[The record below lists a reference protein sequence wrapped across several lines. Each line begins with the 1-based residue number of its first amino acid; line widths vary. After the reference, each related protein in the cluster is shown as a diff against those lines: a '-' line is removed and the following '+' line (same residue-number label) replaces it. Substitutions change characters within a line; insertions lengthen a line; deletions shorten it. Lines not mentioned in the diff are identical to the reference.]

1 MKKRI
6 LAIVLTVAMLVS
18 FMPFSALTAMAAD
31 YSTGKNDGA
40 SYAMK
45 VPATGDSIGDEWGR
59 ASAGL
64 GRDVEGNLGT
74 VGGTVDLAHIDGE
87 NFIAYQVKSGM
98 DGSMKLNAAFNT
110 YGKVGVPE
118 EIDLSNTTAIAI
130 RVKVDTMG
138 EAFQKATFDLTIDNK
153 GISSIA
159 MDDAAI
165 FLDKK
170 TGTQMKWYVGSRRGG
185 NDAVGYDVQGN
196 LDGWMIF
203 KLDKFSNAA
212 GDPAPITAAWLREN
226 WEGIDLKF
234 YATGVNDFATLSNW
248 DNRTFYLGDILFVDD
263 IAAFQAANTTKTYKP
278 EGINSAYYAWK
289 VPSHTGML
297 GFGAAYGSS
306 IHGNAAKKADESGY
320 TGSNAV
326 AHIDYFSETNF
337 VEMDADASKANAE
350 GSVVVNSSW
359 MTGDFVYEGYET
371 YGVTGSG
378 TNVGVPAEIPTDN
391 LKYLAVRM
399 ATTEGNSGSTSTFNI
414 FINGGNRVG
423 GNNSLKEFIEVEPE
437 GTEDNGFSVKFF
449 DKATSATYEI
459 MDPNSPVKFQYN
471 DSFIVDGAVD
481 GWLLIPLGAFGTSTS
496 QPLWPASKVAEVWRT
511 VNIWLYDTGRVSSFP
526 TAWADRNFYLGDM
539 LFVEDTNAF
548 IKSIA
553 NAKIEAN
560 TIDFTSIT
568 LNTEEGAVYS
578 IDKGETWNS
587 TGVFEGL
594 TDNTA
599 YEIWAKFEGATKIS
613 KAVITTK
620 DKTPYSTKLGDSAVK
635 FATVPHIEGV
645 KTKSDYGEL
654 GLLGQE
660 NTASGLEVVKFGDEY
675 MYKLATVKNSTY
687 DGSTR
692 AGLNMRADNTVAT
705 YRATGTQ
712 ETAFG
717 PSSLVDVSKVN
728 YFAMRIKIE
737 GGSDEADTQWASI
750 RPHFNGALNRPYNIM
765 TEGLTTYFYDLTN
778 NTVKSWT
785 KGDSYSWMAPSQDD
799 IRLKGEVDGWLL
811 LPVESFKPFTGTAT
825 DTSTIREQIRDNAKT
840 MMVEYK
846 TAAGNSSW
854 LGKTLYIGDMLGV
867 EDITQFAAVRMSEGK
882 CGESATFKF
891 EKATG
896 KLYINGTGAMAD
908 LTAGAPWD
916 AYKNLITSLEIADG
930 ITTISAGAFTSL
942 TNLESVVIPASVT
955 NIGNGSAAFAT
966 SVKIIGTLESA
977 AEIYAGIYGNE
988 FADICS
994 VLGHQY
1000 KETVVPPNC
1009 LDGGWTEHVC
1019 EICND
1024 SYTDNDTD
1032 ADPTKHNW
1040 QKLDEVEATCE
1051 EDGTIYF
1058 ECEICFDSR
1067 EDISPMLGHEY
1078 EAVEVIAPTATEQ
1091 GYTVY
1096 NCVRYDDCGES
1107 KHDNF
1112 TMPTGEA
1119 PEASFDAVDKD
1130 TAGAVNLGMGIFH
1143 FSSKFAT
1150 HIGVSEAEI
1159 LGELR
1164 EVLEEGYVNL
1174 LYVAPDEKY
1183 LAGAAALAAEFDCDI
1198 WLSAQRYNSKRQTI
1212 GMYLEPVET
1221 AIATITAAG
1230 AKDNLVGF
1238 YWDEPFLNGMTG
1250 ADFLTMTKTLYEK
1263 YGLRNNPVLGK
1274 TPIFDGTITTETL
1287 AYVTDIGWDT
1297 YSFDLTEAAKS
1308 DANQNAHLAELSE
1321 EHGVTFTTAEEYLR
1335 WYHNEV
1341 MSLVG
1346 RDVNVWF
1353 WPAAYT
1359 TYLWTGENADEA
1371 VVIENLKFFEKL
1383 LYEQKNPGGLILY
1396 NYYNSTE
1403 VETEK
1408 GLVNHL
1414 VVLDEDGKQVL
1425 FPRANKWVDYS
1436 NILKAM
1442 TARFNATY
1450 VVPAN
1455 TVPFGTLNVTGKTA
1469 TSITYEVIAGYEYA
1483 INGGEFETDGTF
1495 DGLTAGTAYTIT
1507 VKDANGNSKDFTVA
1521 TKAENAYV
1529 SEYNDGSYYAY
1540 KVPTGFN
1547 ELISDTGLITLH
1559 ARMDNPAP
1567 IVDVDGDR
1575 MIKITRKEEKV
1586 AHFTVKPYPS
1596 TYPEYSSASAGM
1608 PAEIKEHKDEIQG
1621 IAIRAKIE
1629 GGTADQQSM
1638 TDLYINGS
1646 RTSNGQPIYFL
1657 HKDTGELET
1666 LVYSSGIK
1674 VPGERDGW
1682 FILPFNAWPAVR
1694 LADWQNNYNGINF
1707 WMHESYD
1714 SSRVGSTAVSDWTD
1728 KAFYI
1733 GDAYFYT
1740 DMDAFVAA
1748 RVQQSTIVTSDVTD
1762 KGFTAT
1768 WDAVEGATK
1777 YWLNIFAEDGKT
1789 LLAIPTTTTNSI
1801 TIDNLYPEKTY
1812 KLAVSTEYVEDGV
1825 TKYDF
1830 AEGVALAS
1838 VTTAKKAVI
1847 DRTPVLTAVAE
1858 NGGARLNWTAIDG
1871 EYYWVYRRAVGETA
1885 WTWYAETTEATYRT
1899 YDYIG
1904 NYEYAVAAR
1913 YNAEG
1918 VIGYTGYS
1926 NAVAVEI
1933 TEAVDRTP
1941 VLTAAAVEGGVE
1953 LSWTAID
1960 GTHFWVYRR
1969 AAGTQDAW
1977 TWAAETDAT
1986 TITLADDAAAYEY
1999 AVASKYVAG
2008 AVVGYTGYSDA
2019 AVVLG

>member
-45 VPATGDSIGDEWGR
+45 VPATGDSIDSEWGL

-74 VGGTVDLAHIDGE
+74 VGGTVDLAHINGE

-98 DGSMKLNAAFNT
+98 DGSMKINAAMKT

-118 EIDLSNTTAIAI
+118 DIDLSNTKAIAI
-130 RVKVDTMG
+130 RLKIDTMG
-138 EAFQKATFDLTIDNK
+138 EAYQKATFDLTIDNK
-153 GISSIA
+153 SIESIA
-159 MDDAAI
+159 ESDAAI

-170 TGTQMKWYVGSRRGG
+170 TGTKMRWYKGSRRDSSG
-185 NDAVGYDVQGN
+185 NIGYDIQGN
-196 LDGWMIF
+196 LDGWMILS
-203 KLDKFSNAA
+203 LDKFSNAA
-212 GDPAPITAAWLREN
+212 GESAPITAAWLREN
-226 WEGIDLKF
+226 WETIDIKF
-234 YATGVNDFATLSNW
+234 YTTGVNDFPTLSNW
-248 DNRTFYLGDILFVDD
+248 DNRTFYLGDVLFVDD
-263 IAAFQAANTTKTYKP
+263 IDAFQAANTTKTYKP
-278 EGINSAYYAWK
+278 EGINSAYYAWR
-289 VPSHTGML
+289 VPSHVGMI
-297 GFGAAYGSS
+297 GYGRGYGAS
-306 IHGNAAKKADESGY
+306 IHANAGKKADESGY
-320 TGSNAV
+320 SGANAA

-359 MTGDFVYEGYET
+359 VIGDYVYEGYAC
-371 YGVTGSG
+371 YGLSSSG
-378 TNVGVPAEIPTDN
+378 TAKGVPAEIPTDD
-391 LKYLAVRM
+391 LKYLAVRV
-399 ATTEGNSGSTSTFNI
+399 ATSEGNTGSPSIFNMY
-414 FINGGNRVG
+414 INGSNRIG
-423 GNNSLKEFIEVEPE
+423 GNETLKTFIE
-437 GTEDNGFSVKFF
+437 TEAEDDDGFSIKFF
-449 DKATSATYEI
+449 DKASSATYEI
-459 MDPNSPVKFQYN
+459 MDAESPVTFRYG
-471 DSFIVDGAVD
+471 DGFIVDGAVD
-481 GWLLIPLGAFGTSTS
+481 GWLLIPLGAFGTNTS
-496 QPLWPASKVAEVWRT
+496 QPLWPASKLATDWQT
-511 VNIWLYDTGRVSSFP
+511 VNIWLHDVGRFSSNP
-526 TAWADRNFYLGDM
+526 TYWKDRNFYLGDM
-539 LFVEDTNAF
+539 LFVEDTNTF

-568 LNTEEGAVYS
+568 LNTEEGALYS
-578 IDKGETWNS
+578 IDKGETWS
-587 TGVFEGL
+587 ATGVFEGL
-594 TDNTA
+594 TDNTP
-599 YEIWAKFEGATKIS
+599 YEIWAKFDGATKIS

-620 DKTPYSTKLGDSAVK
+620 DRAPYSTKLGDSAVK
-635 FATVPHIEGV
+635 FMTVPHIEGI
-645 KTKSDYGEL
+645 KQASDYGEL
-654 GLLGQE
+654 GLFGKH
-660 NTASGLEVVKFGDEY
+660 SGGLEI
-675 MYKLATVKNSTY
+675 VKNGNEYLYKINPYNDATY
-687 DGSTR
+687 SGSTQ
-692 AGLNMRADNTVAT
+692 AGLTFRSDNTVAT
-705 YRATGTQ
+705 YRATLDSSKI

-717 PSSLVDVSKVN
+717 PSSLVDYSKVN

-737 GGSDEADTQWASI
+737 GGSDDADTQWSSI
-750 RPHFNGALNRPYNIM
+750 RPHFNGGLYRPYNIL

-785 KGDSYSWMAPSQDD
+785 NGENFTWIAPTADD

-811 LPVESFKPFTGTAT
+811 LPVESFKGWASAA
-825 DTSTIREQIRDNAKT
+825 DTSKIRQEIAENAKT
-840 MMVEYK
+840 MVVNYR
-846 TAAGNSSW
+846 TLAGNSSW

-867 EDITQFAAVRMSEGK
+867 ENLTDFAAVRMSEGK

-891 EKATG
+891 DKATG
-896 KLYINGTGAMAD
+896 KLTINGTGAMAD

-916 AYKNLITSLEIADG
+916 AYKNLITSLEISDG

-942 TNLESVVIPASVT
+942 TNLASVVIPGSVT
-955 NIGNGSAAFAT
+955 NIGNGSTAFAT

-977 AEIYAGIYGNE
+977 AEIYATNFGND
-988 FADICS
+988 FVDICTEF
-994 VLGHQY
+994 GHQY
-1000 KETVVPPNC
+1000 EDTIVPPNC
-1009 LDGGWTEHVC
+1009 LDGGYTEHVC
-1019 EICND
+1019 KICND
-1024 SYTDNDTD
+1024 YYADNETE
-1032 ADPTKHNW
+1032 ADPTAHKW
-1040 QKLDEVEATCE
+1040 VALGEDPATCE
-1051 EDGTIYF
+1051 GEGTKYF
-1058 ECEICFDSR
+1058 ECEICFESR
-1067 EDISPMLGHEY
+1067 EDTIPMLGHDY
-1078 EAVEVIAPTATEQ
+1078 VAVEVIAPTATEQ

-1096 NCVRYDDCGES
+1096 NCVRYDECGS
-1107 KHDNF
+1107 TKNDDF
-1112 TMPTGEA
+1112 TMPTGVA
-1119 PEASFDAVDKD
+1119 PEASFDAVSKD

-1150 HIGVSEAEI
+1150 NVGVTEAEI

-1174 LYVAPDEKY
+1174 LYLAPDEKY
-1183 LAGAAALAAEFDCDI
+1183 LAGAVALAAEFDCDI
-1198 WLSAQRYNSKRQTI
+1198 WLSAQRYNSKTQTI
-1212 GMYLEPVET
+1212 GMYLEPVEA

-1250 ADFLTMTKTLYEK
+1250 AEFLTMTKTLFEK

-1274 TPIFDGTITTETL
+1274 DTLFDGTVTPEAL

-1308 DANQNAHLAELSE
+1308 DAAQNAKLAELSE

-1335 WYHNEV
+1335 WYHGYV
-1341 MSLVG
+1341 MSFFEG

-1353 WPAAYT
+1353 WPGAYT
-1359 TYLWTGENADEA
+1359 VYLWTGEVADEA

-1383 LYEQKNPGGLILY
+1383 LYEQKNPGGLVLY
-1396 NYYNSTE
+1396 NYYNSTTNE
-1403 VETEK
+1403 NEK
-1408 GLVNHL
+1408 GLANHL
-1414 VVLDEDGKQVL
+1414 VVLDDEGKQVL
-1425 FPRANKWVDYS
+1425 YPRANKWIDYS

-1455 TVPFGTLNVTGKTA
+1455 TVPFGTLNVTGKT
-1469 TSITYEVIAGYEYA
+1469 TTTITYEVIEGYEYA

-1495 DGLTAGTAYTIT
+1495 DGLTVGTAYTIT

-1521 TKAENAYV
+1521 TKAENPYV

-1540 KVPTGFN
+1540 KVPTGFD

-1575 MIKITRKEEKV
+1575 MVKITRHEEKV
-1586 AHFTVKPYPS
+1586 AHFTVRPYPS
-1596 TYPEYSSASAGM
+1596 TYPEYASSAKGM
-1608 PAEIKEHKDEIQG
+1608 PAEILAHKDEIQG

-1629 GGTADQQSM
+1629 GGTPDQQSM

-1657 HKDTGELET
+1657 HKDTGEHEQ
-1666 LVYSSGIK
+1666 LVYNSGIK

-1694 LADWQNNYNGINF
+1694 LANWQNDYNGINF

-1714 SSRVGSTAVSDWTD
+1714 SSRIGSTAVSDWTD

-1740 DMDAFVAA
+1740 DMDAFIAA
-1748 RVQQSTIVTSDVTD
+1748 RFEESPIVTTDVTD

-1812 KLAVSTEYVEDGV
+1812 KLVVTTEYVEDGV

-1830 AEGVALAS
+1830 AEGVAYAS
-1838 VTTAKKAVI
+1838 VTTTKTPVI

-1858 NGGARLNWTAIDG
+1858 NGGARLTWTAIDG
-1871 EYYWVYRRAVGETA
+1871 EHYWVYRRAVGDTA
-1885 WTWYAETTEATYRT
+1885 WAWYAETDEATFRT
-1899 YDYIG
+1899 YDYVG
-1904 NYEYAVAAR
+1904 NYEYAVVAR
-1913 YNAEG
+1913 YNAGG

-1926 NAVAVEI
+1926 NAVAVEV
-1933 TEAVDRTP
+1933 TEAPNRTP
-1941 VLTAAAVEGGVE
+1941 VLAAAEVEGGVE
-1953 LSWTAID
+1953 LTWTAID
-1960 GTHFWVYRR
+1960 GEHFWVYRR
-1969 AAGTQDAW
+1969 AVGTTDWA
-1977 TWAAETDAT
+1977 WAAETDAT
-1986 TITLADDAAAYEY
+1986 TITFADDAAAYEY
-1999 AVASKYVAG
+1999 AVISRYNAG
-2008 AVVGYTGYSDA
+2008 PAVGYSAISNAA
-2019 AVVLG
+2019 AV